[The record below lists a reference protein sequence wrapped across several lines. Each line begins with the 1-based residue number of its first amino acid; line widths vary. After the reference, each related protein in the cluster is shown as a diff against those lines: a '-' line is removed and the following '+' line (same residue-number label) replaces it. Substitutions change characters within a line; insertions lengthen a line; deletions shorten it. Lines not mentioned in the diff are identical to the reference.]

1 MQRQQKK
8 KKKKKIKDRTEERVR
23 KPGIRIQSNSAE
35 EPEQSN
41 GIH

>member
-8 KKKKKIKDRTEERVR
+8 KKKIKDGKEERVR

-41 GIH
+41 GIL